1 MVPTIFTLTYAHFK
15 SALWAIILIMV
26 LGGWFRNLYAK
37 KRIQA
42 ALKAVSSGPPDPD
55 SNPQTGEVIAI
66 EHFSSV
72 LGLPGYL
79 PPTQWQRFFG
89 TGTEMELLFTQ
100 SALIFCDPSASESL
114 KRTSIPF
121 VDVISTRT
129 DYNNGSNLI
138 IKSKCGT
145 IYCDTDRTL
154 GAKPV
159 KELLD
164 TILRDQPIKASQ
176 KGPGQQE
183 GFHGCVSPSN
193 IIDPIEPHQTTAP
206 PPLLDESQNFQI
218 PAEPPHLHPKK
229 LTKLTI
235 FEKKQQQR
243 LLELRDQITDMM
255 YGIQNDTIHKDLKG
269 GEASGVGIHHGDAG
283 SDSYDRDFC
292 LYMLSREADALGEIE
307 QALQRLELGTYGF
320 CEESGKEIPQAR
332 LEAIPFVRLNVDRQE
347 ANEVELLPPGT
358 RKLHNSPPQPCSG
371 IADQGR
377 KEGGNI
383 NHLRKITKDSLHDDA
398 LLGISSDMPTEEI
411 SNHLNRL
418 FRKYSGRISH
428 DDPRIAT
435 EARGYLKRIG
445 EARARYIG
453 VY

>member
-1 MVPTIFTLTYAHFK
+1 MLPTIFTLTYADFK
-15 SALWAIILIMV
+15 LALSAILLIMV

-66 EHFSSV
+66 EHFPSV

-183 GFHGCVSPSN
+183 GFHGCVSLSN
-193 IIDPIEPHQTTAP
+193 ITDLVEPHQPTAP
-206 PPLLDESQNFQI
+206 PALPTESQNFQT
-218 PAEPPHLHPKK
+218 PAPQS
-229 LTKLTI
+229 TSVSAG
-235 FEKKQQQR
+235 Q
-243 LLELRDQITDMM
+243 
-255 YGIQNDTIHKDLKG
+255 GIKG
-269 GEASGVGIHHGDAG
+269 
-283 SDSYDRDFC
+283 DR
-292 LYMLSREADALGEIE
+292 
-307 QALQRLELGTYGF
+307 
-320 CEESGKEIPQAR
+320 
-332 LEAIPFVRLNVDRQE
+332 NV
-347 ANEVELLPPGT
+347 NNP
-358 RKLHNSPPQPCSG
+358 
-371 IADQGR
+371 
-377 KEGGNI
+377 
-383 NHLRKITKDSLHDDA
+383 RKITKDTLHDDK
-398 LLGISSDMPTEEI
+398 LLGINSDMPTEEI
-411 SNHLNRL
+411 STHLNKL

-428 DDPRIAT
+428 DDPRIAAK
-435 EARGYLKRIG
+435 ARERLKKIG
-445 EARARYIG
+445 EARARHIG